1 MNDLV
6 NKKSCRSFVPLFEIE
21 GAKGTYLSIMEVSA
35 EDISG
40 PETKT
45 NSVIEKNTPES
56 FIDDIADDYVHFT
69 KFDSTK
75 KVNVHTILSN
85 IGRGRGT

>member
-6 NKKSCRSFVPLFEIE
+6 NKKSCCSFVPLFGIE
-21 GAKGTYLSIMEVSA
+21 GAKGTYLSIMEVA

-40 PETKT
+40 PETKN
-45 NSVIEKNTPES
+45 NSVIEENTPES

-75 KVNVHTILSN
+75 EVNVLTILSN